1 MNQVLII
8 ISSRWCGAGEDGT
21 SVNGG
26 TVLEYG
32 GVISSGAG
40 AAGIAP
46 ERTRAAESVAI
57 GAPCDDDNQDDDS
70 KNHDDAELLS
80 EASYDCNNDNALANQ
95 ELASGYTRLQPN
107 AGDIWWHVCN
117 INDRT
122 MSYHEAPHKYTTIL
136 IRFYWESQERSCR
149 IFSCAQN
156 GRRDTAG
163 MKPRRFEECQCLA
176 SGLCH
181 LSMRG
186 TESMTAMH
194 STSRIL
200 L

>member
-1 MNQVLII
+1 MLII

-107 AGDIWWHVCN
+107 AGDIWWHVDN

-122 MSYHEAPHKYTTIL
+122 MSYHEAPHKCTTIL
-136 IRFYWESQERSCR
+136 LGVARKKLQDLLLRAKRAARHGWDEAEALRRMPVPGKR
-149 IFSCAQN
+149 IVSSEHEGDGIDDGDAF
-156 GRRDTAG
+156 D
-163 MKPRRFEECQCLA
+163 F
-176 SGLCH
+176 
-181 LSMRG
+181 
-186 TESMTAMH
+186 
-194 STSRIL
+194 
-200 L
+200 